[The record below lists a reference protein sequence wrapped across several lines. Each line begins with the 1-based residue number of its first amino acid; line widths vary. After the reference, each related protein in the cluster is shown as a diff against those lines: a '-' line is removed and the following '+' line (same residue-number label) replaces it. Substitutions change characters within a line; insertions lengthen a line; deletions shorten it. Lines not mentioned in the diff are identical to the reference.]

1 MYSKEE
7 RKTLLGLGMPTIFLR
22 FSKALVMLVFFYYA
36 SNFTDNKFLIG
47 IAFGI
52 TALIQ
57 AGLTIAFGFW
67 SDKFGRKKMII
78 VGLIFFI
85 IGSLLAANP
94 FNNIFIL
101 IFARLLQ
108 GISAIYSCVL
118 AFISDVIPDNKRS
131 RTMSIFSIFTGI
143 VFMIGI
149 ILGPTIS
156 PAFLPYSF
164 LFVLSAIMASIALFY
179 LVIFVPEPIGKLYRK
194 TSSSNIKILREAFT
208 NKDLIKI
215 YSATFLSNFVLVSI
229 LFLLVP
235 ILLSKFIPEE
245 YSGILLIPIFI
256 LGMVV
261 MLFAS
266 KFADRG
272 RRKEIAFIGLI
283 LVGVGLV
290 LFFISELIIII
301 IGLALFFIGMAILDP
316 LLPSMILNLASKNA
330 RGTASGG
337 YNLTRYLGE
346 GVGPIIAGLLLL
358 TLTMSFLLILLIIL
372 IICCIFLISILK
384 ISKK

>member
-1 MYSKEE
+1 
-7 RKTLLGLGMPTIFLR
+7 
-22 FSKALVMLVFFYYA
+22 
-36 SNFTDNKFLIG
+36 
-47 IAFGI
+47 
-52 TALIQ
+52 
-57 AGLTIAFGFW
+57 
-67 SDKFGRKKMII
+67 
-78 VGLIFFI
+78 
-85 IGSLLAANP
+85 
-94 FNNIFIL
+94 
-101 IFARLLQ
+101 
-108 GISAIYSCVL
+108 
-118 AFISDVIPDNKRS
+118 
-131 RTMSIFSIFTGI
+131 
-143 VFMIGI
+143 
-149 ILGPTIS
+149 
-156 PAFLPYSF
+156 
-164 LFVLSAIMASIALFY
+164 
-179 LVIFVPEPIGKLYRK
+179 
-194 TSSSNIKILREAFT
+194 
-208 NKDLIKI
+208 
-215 YSATFLSNFVLVSI
+215 
-229 LFLLVP
+229 
-235 ILLSKFIPEE
+235 
-245 YSGILLIPIFI
+245 
-256 LGMVV
+256 

-283 LVGVGLV
+283 LVGVGLA